1 MKTIIDTK
9 YPYQIADNDPSKTR
23 IYTLENGLK
32 VFLSQNLDEPK
43 IQTYIAVK
51 TGSNNDPSDTTGVA
65 HYFEHMMFKGNEKIG
80 TLDWEKEKVLLDE
93 LEELFEVHRQET
105 NIEKKAE
112 IYKKIDAISFEAS
125 KLTVP
130 NEYDKFTSLMGAS
143 NVNAHTSYN
152 ETIYYNTIP
161 KNELKKWM
169 ILESCRFSSIAL
181 RLFHTEL
188 ETVYEEYNRSQDN
201 DGRAIF
207 YTMMEN
213 LFPNSKYGTQT
224 VLGSPNDLK
233 NPSMK
238 AINEYFKKYYVASN
252 MAIIMI
258 GDLDFDETIALIDNS
273 FGRFEKVSPPE
284 QYIAQEKTLTENI
297 NTEIYSPSAERI
309 QMAYRFEGYNSTDA
323 KYIKLID
330 LMLNNSVAGLMD
342 LHINQNK
349 KAQSVASA
357 TSFYREYGLHIFAGT
372 PKAGQTLEEVQT
384 LILNEIDNIKSGKF
398 DEWLIE
404 AVVNDYKKANINNII
419 KPASLGTSI
428 YRAFINDFDWQDA
441 VNQIDE
447 MGKITKTELMQFAQ
461 EKYQHFVSVYKRQ
474 GENKTLNYVKSP
486 NITPIEINRKDESMF
501 FKNFKTIKS
510 DEIEPKFVDFE
521 KEINA
526 EKIKDIN
533 FYHVKNQNNSLISVY
548 FLTEMGKDHDRF
560 LSIAL
565 GYLDYAGTSKYS
577 AEEIRK
583 LFYRY
588 GVDFGIQVNNERTFL
603 YLTALEENIENGI
616 KLMNHLLTNF
626 VIEEKSLQDYKEK
639 LVKNRQNAVVDK
651 AKIAQALSLYA
662 KYGPENRQ
670 RTLIKNTELL
680 KKTSEEFHQ
689 NIRQF
694 LNLKSEV
701 FTYAQNK
708 ELVKNVI
715 SKHHQFGLSENIPTK
730 HIYPQ
735 PEAEGNI
742 YFTPYEMVQTE
753 IRFVA
758 RDQQFDL
765 NNFAYALLFNEYI
778 GSGLSSV
785 VFQEIREAKSLAYS
799 ASANYNI
806 GNKKDDYSYL
816 SAMVGTQ
823 PDKMLLTIETMNQ
836 ILDHFPRAKVPFE
849 AAKTSI
855 IKKLSS
861 KRFANVDVFFY
872 WLSVKDKGLNED
884 FNQKIIADIQHID
897 MDKMEDFYNRH
908 IANKKQSLAVIG
920 KEEDVMPYLIQLN
933 KPIIELSNAEL
944 FNF

>member
-1 MKTIIDTK
+1 MKTIINTK

-65 HYFEHMMFKGNEKIG
+65 HYFEHMMFKGNDLIG

-93 LEELFEVHRQET
+93 LEELFEAHRQET
-105 NIEKKAE
+105 NPEKKAE

-161 KNELKKWM
+161 KNELRKWM
-169 ILESCRFSSIAL
+169 TLESCRFSTIAL

-207 YTMMEN
+207 YAMMEN

-224 VLGSPNDLK
+224 VLGNPKDLK

-238 AINEYFKKYYVASN
+238 AINAYFKKYYVASN

-297 NTEIYSPSAERI
+297 KTEIYSPSAERI
-309 QMAYRFEGYNSTDA
+309 QMAYRFDGYNSTDA

-330 LMLNNSVAGLMD
+330 VMLNNSIAGLMD
-342 LHINQNK
+342 LHINQPQ

-357 TSFYREYGLHIFAGT
+357 TSFYREYGLHIFAGI

-384 LILNEIDNIKSGKF
+384 LILDEIERIKKGDF
-398 DEWLIE
+398 DEWLME
-404 AVVNDYKKANINNII
+404 AVVNDYKKAEITNII
-419 KPASLGTSI
+419 KPASLGASL
-428 YRAFINDFDWQDA
+428 YRAFINDLDWQNA
-441 VNQIDE
+441 VNEIDE
-447 MGKITKTELMQFAQ
+447 MSRITKVELVQFAQ
-461 EKYQHFVSVYKRQ
+461 KNYQYYTCIFKRQ
-474 GENKTLNYVKSP
+474 GENKNLNYVKSP
-486 NITPIEINRKDESMF
+486 NITPIEINRSEESRF
-501 FKNFKTIKS
+501 FKSFKTIES
-510 DEIEPKFVDFE
+510 DQIEPKFVDFE
-521 KEINA
+521 KEISF
-526 EKIKDIN
+526 ETIN
-533 FYHVKNQNNSLISVY
+533 DTHFYHVKNQNNRLVSVY
-548 FLTEMGKDHDRF
+548 FLTEIGKDHDRF

-565 GYLDYAGTSKYS
+565 GYLDYTGTSKYS

-603 YLTALEENIENGI
+603 YLTALEENIEKGI
-616 KLMNHLLTNF
+616 ELMNHLLSNF
-626 VIEEKSLQDYKEK
+626 VIEEKSLHDYKEN
-639 LVKNRQNAVVDK
+639 LVKNRKNAVVDK

-670 RTLIKNTELL
+670 RTLVKNDELMAKKPEDFETTIQQFLHFRQAVFVYARNKDGIKNTV
-680 KKTSEEFHQ
+680 T
-689 NIRQF
+689 
-694 LNLKSEV
+694 
-701 FTYAQNK
+701 
-708 ELVKNVI
+708 
-715 SKHHQFGLSENIPTK
+715 KHHQFGLSDNIPAK
-730 HIYPQ
+730 HIFPQ
-735 PEAEGNI
+735 PEADDTI

-758 RDQQFDL
+758 RDQVFDF
-765 NNFAYALLFNEYI
+765 NNIAYAMLFNEYI
-778 GSGLSSV
+778 GGGLSSV

-799 ASANYNI
+799 ARASYEI
-806 GNKKDDYSYL
+806 GNKLEDFSYL
-816 SAMVGTQ
+816 SAMIGTQ
-823 PDKMLLTIETMNQ
+823 PDKMNLAIETMNQ
-836 ILDHFPRAKVPFE
+836 ILENFPRAEIQFE
-849 AAKTSI
+849 AAKTSL

-861 KRFANVDVFFY
+861 KRFANINVFFY

-897 MDKMEDFYNRH
+897 MAKMEAFYRKH
-908 IANKKQSLAVIG
+908 IMGKTYNLSIIG
-920 KEEDVMPYLIQLN
+920 QKEEVMPLLKKMK
-933 KPIIELSNAEL
+933 KPIITLTNEEL